1 MKPISPRFHHLP
13 LAMLSLCMAMS
24 AAAQNRTPAIGTGSG
39 ASPPAHLPGA
49 PDFAGVEPSPD
60 AEAVASWVLSVA
72 DHGHLPFAIIDK
84 RAARVFVFDG
94 RGRLRGDAPVLL
106 GLAVGDQDVPGIGSL
121 PLSQITP
128 EMRITPAGR
137 FRAQIGRNLK
147 GEDILWVDYDSAL
160 SLHRVATGNPREARQ
175 QRLDSATVD
184 DNRISFGCINVPA
197 TFYEKVVWPTFSRR
211 PGVVYVLPERR
222 APSETFPTLF
232 IAPRAGP

>member
-1 MKPISPRFHHLP
+1 MKPIFRPFHSLP
-13 LAMLSLCMAMS
+13 LALLMLCMATS
-24 AAAQNRTPAIGTGSG
+24 AAAQNRTPAIGAGSG

-94 RGRLRGDAPVLL
+94 RGRLRGEAPVLL
-106 GLAVGDQDVPGIGSL
+106 GLAVGDEDVPGIGDL

-137 FRAQIGRNLK
+137 FRVQIGRNLK

-197 TFYEKVVWPTFSRR
+197 RFFDEVVRSQFAGTN
-211 PGVVYVLPERR
+211 GTVYILPETRP
-222 APSETFPTLF
+222 ASELF
-232 IAPRAGP
+232 GPQAQIAR